1 MQALCS
7 AICNQRGKGVQCSE
21 PVESSMPKLLISME
35 KKKKDFQAARGKKL
49 GARGNR
55 ALLEHSRMRL
65 LNFCNYNRK
74 KVFKSCAISIVGQI

>member
-7 AICNQRGKGVQCSE
+7 AICNQKGKGVQCSE

-35 KKKKDFQAARGKKL
+35 KKKDFQAAWWKKL

-55 ALLEHSRMRL
+55 ALLEHSRMQL